1 MHIPCFM
8 LSRIVVPSWWILS
21 NHLDFS
27 NHNFVTK
34 LPNPGSLKLPTI
46 NCFLRRELRLGKL
59 FHWQFVFTKIWY
71 NQKQPCTAR
80 PKILSCC
87 DEIML
92 RDEITGFDGNVT
104 TAGLGFLEVDKGCL
118 AKIPPLGS
126 ESVLALSS
134 TVCMINCFRYASYHA
149 ADTGPLMWGVQVRAY
164 CGEKV

>member
-8 LSRIVVPSWWILS
+8 LSWIVVPSWWILS

-34 LPNPGSLKLPTI
+34 FPNPGSLKLPTI

-92 RDEITGFDGNVT
+92 RDEITGLDGTNQ
-104 TAGLGFLEVDKGCL
+104 GFSYYFCMMIEGSGSGSIPLTSGSGSGRQKTRGSGSGTL
-118 AKIPPLGS
+118 IKI
-126 ESVLALSS
+126 
-134 TVCMINCFRYASYHA
+134 
-149 ADTGPLMWGVQVRAY
+149 
-164 CGEKV
+164 

>member
-8 LSRIVVPSWWILS
+8 LSWIVVPSWWILS

-92 RDEITGFDGNVT
+92 RDEITGLDGTYPVSIFVHLIILAIYARFGYQSFNSENFLFLSRKIK
-104 TAGLGFLEVDKGCL
+104 LGGTCGGGDM
-118 AKIPPLGS
+118 S
-126 ESVLALSS
+126 SVYVVIDIL
-134 TVCMINCFRYASYHA
+134 
-149 ADTGPLMWGVQVRAY
+149 
-164 CGEKV
+164 

>member
-92 RDEITGFDGNVT
+92 RDEITGFDGTQQEMPAYQYWSLWSRHCMLRGEQIPTVLS
-104 TAGLGFLEVDKGCL
+104 LGYLYFSRTNIVCTQYHIYK
-118 AKIPPLGS
+118 
-126 ESVLALSS
+126 LSI
-134 TVCMINCFRYASYHA
+134 V
-149 ADTGPLMWGVQVRAY
+149 
-164 CGEKV
+164 K